1 MSYWRT
7 FEQNY
12 LPYVPIFL
20 LTLSC
25 GAGSGSLMMASFL
38 AHLIICRKEGRPIA
52 GTLWKAPV
60 VWQTVVTI
68 ALFLGTAALTIPFN
82 DGRPAVL
89 LKYVERLIPP
99 RLGYSYGQTGEGNVS
114 VCLVRPLSVAPVVS
128 GVGCSLSD
136 LAGQSLIWP
145 FQQPQFLS
153 QRTVGTDPRRL
164 IWCDSLSSLLA

>member
-25 GAGSGSLMMASFL
+25 GTGTGSLMTVSFL
-38 AHLIICRKEGRPIA
+38 AHLIICRKEGLPA
-52 GTLWKAPV
+52 VGTLWKAPV
-60 VWQTVVTI
+60 VWQTVVAI

-89 LKYVERLIPP
+89 LKYVERLIP
-99 RLGYSYGQTGEGNVS
+99 
-114 VCLVRPLSVAPVVS
+114 LVLAILMARPGKGTFLSVWFA
-128 GVGCSLSD
+128 L
-136 LAGQSLIWP
+136 
-145 FQQPQFLS
+145 FLS
-153 QRTVGTDPRRL
+153 LLWYLGLVAAYPIWQDNRLFGPFSSPNSLASVTVGTASRRL